1 VANQEETMDE
11 DDQDLIYLGAGPLA
25 AIVLGI
31 GLVALRGFTT
41 ASNFTF
47 LFLAL
52 TIVVGELGGR
62 IAAIVTAVAS
72 ALSLNFFLTEPY
84 LTLRIDARNDLIAFL
99 GLAGC
104 GVLAAALAKQ
114 RGRGAA
120 ARPRQLAVLRQA
132 LAELPLAGPLESR
145 LLPILEAART
155 SFPLQAA
162 CVRDRANRTLAASQ
176 HGAARPIPALE
187 LDPRTLLAAGAAGS
201 AAAAIPAEGGRVPLV
216 FGNQRVGWLDLWG
229 GAPASPETRHA
240 LGGVASALAALL
252 AQADR

>member
-1 VANQEETMDE
+1 MD
-11 DDQDLIYLGAGPLA
+11 DDDGRDLVYLGAGPLA

-31 GLVALRGFTT
+31 ALVPLRDATT

-62 IAAIVTAVAS
+62 VAAIGTAVAS

-84 LTLRIDARNDLIAFL
+84 LTLRIDARNDVIAFV

-114 RGRGAA
+114 RGRRGAGS
-120 ARPRQLAVLRQA
+120 PRQLAVLHQA
-132 LAELPLAGPLESR
+132 LAELPLAGPLEPR
-145 LLPILEAART
+145 LSAILEAART

-187 LDPRTLLAAGAAGS
+187 LDPRTLLAPRTLGS

-216 FGNQRVGWLDLWG
+216 FGNQPVGWLDLWG
-229 GAPASPETRHA
+229 RAPASLETRQA